1 MFSMITVVCHIRP
14 MAQGPIVS
22 CVSDDWGVVN
32 QVVVNQVVVRDM
44 HVGEYST
51 VSISEIVQDFW
62 KTVFD
67 REGNSEG
74 KNEEYKSS
82 KMQKM

>member
-22 CVSDDWGVVN
+22 CVSDDLGVFNKVVFN

-51 VSISEIVQDFW
+51 LSISEIVQDLW

-67 REGNSEG
+67 REANSEG
-74 KNEEYKSS
+74 KNEEYKS
-82 KMQKM
+82 